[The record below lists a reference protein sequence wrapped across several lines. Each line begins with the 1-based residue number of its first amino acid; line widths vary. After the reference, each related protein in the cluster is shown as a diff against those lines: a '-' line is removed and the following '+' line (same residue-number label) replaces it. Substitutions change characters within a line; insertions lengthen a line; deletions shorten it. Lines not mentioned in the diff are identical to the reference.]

1 MMAEIAAAESWPQD
15 KHIHLALTSSHRP
28 GLGANIEAGQSIEKT
43 QCESGV
49 IKSRLC
55 CQVTSIMSLTLVA
68 SSEPLQT
75 VSHDRAEFSPAHSAA
90 GVMTRSRL
98 KMGCQVLMWRQEH
111 NMR

>member
-1 MMAEIAAAESWPQD
+1 MIAEIAAAEPWPQD

-28 GLGANIEAGQSIEKT
+28 GPGANIEAGQSIEKT

-49 IKSRLC
+49 IKSRLW

-75 VSHDRAEFSPAHSAA
+75 VSHDGAEFSPAHS
-90 GVMTRSRL
+90 VMTRSRL